1 MHEALTRAEWSRRA
15 QAHEDRVARHT
26 RPFLDRRSRGEK
38 HPVEDFLFTYYTLS
52 PAQFTRWHPGPG
64 VILLDAP
71 EREGWKFYRPAT
83 PAELEAAGA
92 EEGASGVVV
101 AVEQFVAERGT
112 AVRFTREILTNTLAK
127 SGTFDCFGLHEWAMA
142 YRAQSNGVRHE
153 DAPLRL
159 GASGTDDVVESHRIR
174 CSHVDAFRFF
184 QPQAVER
191 NELQPTREAQ
201 RRMEQPGC
209 LHASMDLYK
218 WAYKLLP
225 AVDSDLLADCFD
237 LAWDVR
243 VTDMEASPYD
253 LTDWGYEPVR
263 IETPEGKAEYVRR
276 QRAFAQRGNRLR
288 ERLAAAVA
296 RLLDGVD
303 GDAAA
308 SLGFS
313 GSAPRPLRSDDAA
326 ATVGANGAVGAGR
339 GGVGRVSASGLD
351 GPVSAGTSAPDAVS
365 GIVMPDGTTPTRGVR
380 S

>member
-1 MHEALTRAEWSRRA
+1 MHEALTREEWSRRA
-15 QAHEDRVARHT
+15 HAHAERVAPHT

-64 VILLDAP
+64 VILLDAS
-71 EREGWKFYRPAT
+71 EREGWKHYRPAT
-83 PAELEAAGA
+83 IAELEAAGVG
-92 EEGASGVVV
+92 ESVSGVVV
-101 AVEQFVAERGT
+101 AVEEFVAERGT
-112 AVRFTREILTNTLAK
+112 AVRFTREILANTLAR

-159 GASGTDDVVESHRIR
+159 GASGTDDVVEAHRIR
-174 CSHVDAFRFF
+174 CSHFDAFRFF

-191 NELQPTREAQ
+191 NELQPTRESQ

-253 LTDWGYEPVR
+253 LTEWGYEPVR

-288 ERLAAAVA
+288 ERLAATVE

-303 GDAAA
+303 DAASA
-308 SLGFS
+308 PLDST
-313 GSAPRPLRSDDAA
+313 GSAPRSRRSDDAA
-326 ATVGANGAVGAGR
+326 VPVRAAGHDGATRQSGAGGHIGAMARTGAVGRNG
-339 GGVGRVSASGLD
+339 ASG
-351 GPVSAGTSAPDAVS
+351 V
-365 GIVMPDGTTPTRGVR
+365 VMQGRTARTRGDR

>member
-1 MHEALTRAEWSRRA
+1 M
-15 QAHEDRVARHT
+15 
-26 RPFLDRRSRGEK
+26 
-38 HPVEDFLFTYYTLS
+38 
-52 PAQFTRWHPGPG
+52 
-64 VILLDAP
+64 
-71 EREGWKFYRPAT
+71 
-83 PAELEAAGA
+83 
-92 EEGASGVVV
+92 
-101 AVEQFVAERGT
+101 
-112 AVRFTREILTNTLAK
+112 
-127 SGTFDCFGLHEWAMA
+127 
-142 YRAQSNGVRHE
+142 RHE

-159 GASGTDDVVESHRIR
+159 GASGTDDVVEAHRIR
-174 CSHVDAFRFF
+174 CSHFDAFRFF

-191 NELQPTREAQ
+191 NELQPTRESQ

-253 LTDWGYEPVR
+253 LTEWGYEPVR

-288 ERLAAAVA
+288 ERLAAAVE

-303 GDAAA
+303 DAAVPVRA
-308 SLGFS
+308 AGHDGATRQS
-313 GSAPRPLRSDDAA
+313 GAGGHI
-326 ATVGANGAVGAGR
+326 GAMTQTGAVGRNG
-339 GGVGRVSASGLD
+339 ASG
-351 GPVSAGTSAPDAVS
+351 V
-365 GIVMPDGTTPTRGVR
+365 VMQGRTARTRGDR